1 MRILGIDTNSY
12 YLALS
17 FIEDGRFSGSV
28 LLPPSVAALPP
39 SRRKMSKGAPAP
51 RERLDAM
58 LDALNEYIPVPT
70 AVGHPDYVYIEE
82 PPFVNSVKVFA
93 ELTAV
98 VMVTREF
105 FRLYGTPVGLVNV
118 STWKRETTGN
128 AKAEKSE
135 VRDWALA
142 FIPEIPDNLTED
154 EYDAAVI
161 AFRGAVAAGEVK
173 K

>member
-1 MRILGIDTNSY
+1 MHIWGIDTNSY
-12 YLALS
+12 YLAIS
-17 FIEDGRFSGSV
+17 AIHDGRYAWSG
-28 LLPPSVAALPP
+28 LLPTRIAEMAP
-39 SRRKMSKGAPAP
+39 SRRKMARGAPAP

-58 LDALNEYIPVPT
+58 VDSLFIDVPSE
-70 AVGHPDYVYIEE
+70 AMVPDYIYIEE

-98 VMVTREF
+98 VMVVRET
-105 FRLYGTPVGLVNV
+105 FRRQHIPVGLVNV
-118 STWKRETTGN
+118 STWKKETTGN

-142 FIPEIPDNLTED
+142 FIPGIPDNLTED

-161 AFRGAVAAGEVK
+161 AYRGAVAAGDVK